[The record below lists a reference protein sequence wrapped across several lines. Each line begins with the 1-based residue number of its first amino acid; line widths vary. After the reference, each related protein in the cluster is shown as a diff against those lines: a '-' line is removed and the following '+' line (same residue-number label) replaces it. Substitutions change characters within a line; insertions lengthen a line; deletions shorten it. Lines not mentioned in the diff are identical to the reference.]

1 MNNYKEILNGLKKN
15 DYRLQMQF
23 YDMFAETTYQGAF
36 AILGN
41 ADEAEEVMQ
50 DTMLKA
56 FTKTS
61 LINDSEPEMRKIL
74 RRIAVNAAI
83 DVLRKQKSHLHFE
96 NMENISDCIDE
107 NDIDEDVLTVENIRQ
122 SIDSLALGYR
132 TILILRLFED
142 MNFDEISRQLKLS
155 QSSVR
160 GQYSRALM
168 KLRNH
173 LKNNMNKD

>member
-1 MNNYKEILNGLKKN
+1 MNSYKEILKGLKHN

-23 YDMFAETTYQGAF
+23 YDMFAETTYRSAF
-36 AILGN
+36 AILSNGS
-41 ADEAEEVMQ
+41 EAEEIMQ
-50 DTMLKA
+50 DTMLKVL
-56 FTKTS
+56 TKTS
-61 LINDSEPEMRKIL
+61 LINDNESEMRKIL

-83 DVLRKQKSHLHFE
+83 DVLRKRKTHLHFE
-96 NMENISDCIDE
+96 EIENITDCIDDS
-107 NDIDEDVLTVENIRQ
+107 DIDENALTVENIKQ

-132 TILILRLFED
+132 TILILKFFEN
-142 MNFDEISRQLKLS
+142 MNFDEIAKQLKIS

-173 LKNNMNKD
+173 LKSNINTD